1 MPTLNASTTA
11 VFSATGLSAETIYDV
26 IVSLIGTAVNFGLF
40 LVQTYWPFMLV
51 LGFIGLLIGIAKKY
65 MGATR

>member
-11 VFSATGLSAETIYDV
+11 VFNSTGLDAQSIYDV